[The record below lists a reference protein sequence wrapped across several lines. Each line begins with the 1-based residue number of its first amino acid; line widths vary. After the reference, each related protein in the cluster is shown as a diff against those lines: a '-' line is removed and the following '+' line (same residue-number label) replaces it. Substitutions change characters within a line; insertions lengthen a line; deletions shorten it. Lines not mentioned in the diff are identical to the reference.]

1 MAFSLSKHMNP
12 FDIVKNFEVQLA
24 NHFGSR
30 FCVATDCCTHAIEL
44 CMRQQQ
50 VKTASCPKHT
60 YLSVPMTLKKLE
72 LDWHFVDNEWQEY
85 YQLGDTGIY
94 DAATFFS
101 KGKYISG
108 SKMCVS
114 FQKRKT
120 LSLGRGGAILLDDYN
135 DAVKLRRMAYD
146 SRDRDSSWED
156 QLSSITQMGYH
167 YYMTPETAQL
177 GIDKFPK
184 SDYIPGWSWRDYP
197 DISKVPLF
205 NE

>member
-1 MAFSLSKHMNP
+1 VAFPLSKHMNP
-12 FDIVKNFEVQLA
+12 FDIVKDFEAQLA
-24 NHFGSR
+24 SYFGSR
-30 FCVATDCCTHAIEL
+30 YCVATDCCTHAVEL
-44 CMRQQQ
+44 CLIQQH
-50 VKTASCPKHT
+50 VKKTTCPKHT
-60 YLSVPMTLKKLE
+60 YLSIPMTYKKLK
-72 LDWHFVDNEWQEY
+72 LDWQFVDDKWHEY

-94 DAATFFS
+94 DAATFWS
-101 KGKYISG
+101 KGNYISG

-120 LSLGRGGAILLDDYN
+120 LSLGRGGAILLDDY
-135 DAVKLRRMAYD
+135 DEAVELKRMAYD
-146 SRDRDSSWED
+146 SRDRDSSWEV

-184 SDYIPGWSWRDYP
+184 SEHIQGWCWRDYP
-197 DISKVPLF
+197 NISQVPLF